1 IRRYRRQSVSRTNDS
16 ERQSRFAV

>member
-1 IRRYRRQSVSRTNDS
+1 RRQSVSRTNDS